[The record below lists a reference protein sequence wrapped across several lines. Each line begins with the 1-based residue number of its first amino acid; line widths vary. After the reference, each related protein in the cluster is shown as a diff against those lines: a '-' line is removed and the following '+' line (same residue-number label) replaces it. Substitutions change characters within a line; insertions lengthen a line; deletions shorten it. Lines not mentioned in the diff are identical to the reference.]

1 MNARRRERDVARR
14 RRRRRR
20 VLVVVVVVAVCA
32 FSRPQRVASRQT
44 LLAEAHGEAPV
55 FVVSWERTRA
65 SCRGDARLAVGRRR
79 VGRVGK
85 KIRRAI
91 VVAFF
96 FVECAETRSFLPF
109 RKRRL
114 RRRLDRLAP
123 DHRLGVRVPV
133 VRVGHAAQTR
143 VPGTH
148 ARGVAPLA
156 RARNHGDA
164 VEIQVVVVL
173 DGRRLP
179 ARTRLRGEPVARL
192 VGRGVAATVAARD
205 VHRAVPH
212 GPPASVAVVSR
223 RGDEKCKRSFPEFS
237 APGQTPAH
245 HHDDER

>member
-1 MNARRRERDVARR
+1 MNARRRDVARR

-20 VLVVVVVVAVCA
+20 FVVVVVVAVCA

-91 VVAFF
+91 VVAF
-96 FVECAETRSFLPF
+96 VESAETRSFLPF

-237 APGQTPAH
+237 APGQLGQTPAH